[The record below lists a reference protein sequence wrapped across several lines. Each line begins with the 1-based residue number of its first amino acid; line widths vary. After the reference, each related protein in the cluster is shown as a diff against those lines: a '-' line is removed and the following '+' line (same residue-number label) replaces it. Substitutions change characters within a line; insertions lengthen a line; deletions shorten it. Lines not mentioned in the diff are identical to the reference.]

1 MQRAADVTAT
11 MGASTSGRGLVME
24 RFEPHL
30 DFIDGAAPTIGEQ
43 LLDEYLRF
51 TAARLRP
58 NSVLAQAFDI
68 KVFFEVVGK
77 APLAVTTAD
86 VLAFIEQ
93 QRAPRH
99 GGNVVRLADGEQGLA
114 ASTIKRRLATVSS
127 VFDYLVARGLC
138 ERQPVPRSMS
148 PRSRSLRGSPLI
160 RAPKRLPQV
169 LSPGEAAALTAALRT
184 QRDRAMVTLML
195 HAGLRR
201 CEVLGLRLSDI
212 QLGDQRVF
220 VHQGKGG
227 HERIVPV
234 VDAFFT
240 HLAAYLTT
248 ERPPGCDTG
257 LVFVVLKGPR
267 RGMPLSAAGLDEVL
281 AGARQRAGLLHATC
295 HELRHTCFT
304 RLREAG
310 MALEAI
316 QAQAGHANLETTRI
330 YLHLSNDWLA
340 DQYRDA
346 MHVLADIYPPIVEG
360 PRP

>member
-1 MQRAADVTAT
+1 MKHAQNRHHRRGFRIDHDVVRPHDQFPRPIHAARAAAFRVGGELFNLA
-11 MGASTSGRGLVME
+11 
-24 RFEPHL
+24 L
-30 DFIDGAAPTIGEQ
+30 D
-43 LLDEYLRF
+43 
-51 TAARLRP
+51 
-58 NSVLAQAFDI
+58 
-68 KVFFEVVGK
+68 
-77 APLAVTTAD
+77 
-86 VLAFIEQ
+86 
-93 QRAPRH
+93 
-99 GGNVVRLADGEQGLA
+99 
-114 ASTIKRRLATVSS
+114 
-127 VFDYLVARGLC
+127 
-138 ERQPVPRSMS
+138 
-148 PRSRSLRGSPLI
+148 
-160 RAPKRLPQV
+160 
-169 LSPGEAAALTAALRT
+169 
-184 QRDRAMVTLML
+184 
-195 HAGLRR
+195 
-201 CEVLGLRLSDI
+201 
-212 QLGDQRVF
+212 F

-248 ERPPGCDTG
+248 ERPPECDTG

-281 AGARQRAGLLHATC
+281 AGARGRAGLRHATC

-346 MHVLADIYPPIVEG
+346 MQVLSDIYPPIEEG